1 MIDGE
6 VCCGLLGLLRGTR
19 RGDGEMD
26 QMDQMDGCKWI
37 GDVLGV

>member
-1 MIDGE
+1 MGRFAA
-6 VCCGLLGLLRGTR
+6 VCWVCYRGTR